1 MTSLAPLPEIER
13 PRPFDPTAPLVAS
26 GNLRR
31 RQLVSRFVQ
40 SGATV
45 SALAA
50 VAVLGIVIFAVVER
64 GAKAL
69 SLGFFIHSPPL
80 TGGVGGGIADAIVG
94 SALIVALAAVIA
106 VPLGVLCALYLV
118 EFAGPRSA
126 SGKALRLTLDMMQGL
141 PSVVIG
147 LFILGLVVETEHAD
161 SGFAGSLALAIIML
175 PLIARTAQEVLLT
188 IPQALR
194 DASDALG
201 VDRWRSVLTVIL
213 PSALSGIVTGS
224 ILAIA
229 RAAGETAPLLIVD
242 SVYLNKTT
250 LQLFGH
256 GVPNIPV
263 LIFNAAETPSAN
275 GLATA
280 WGASL
285 VLLALILIANI
296 GARLLLARNRRR
308 MGL

>member
-1 MTSLAPLPEIER
+1 MTSLAPSPEPESL
-13 PRPFDPTAPLVAS
+13 RPFDPTAPLFAS

-31 RQLVSRFVQ
+31 RQLISRLVQ
-40 SGATV
+40 GGSTV

-50 VAVLGIVIFAVVER
+50 VAVLGIVIYAVVER
-64 GAKAL
+64 GAGAL
-69 SLGFFIHSPPL
+69 TLDFFIHNPPL
-80 TGGVGGGIADAIVG
+80 FGGVGGGILDAIVG
-94 SALIVALAAVIA
+94 SALIVAFAAVIA

-118 EFAGPRSA
+118 EFAGPGSRS
-126 SGKALRLTLDMMQGL
+126 GGALRLALDMMQGL

-147 LFILGLVVETEHAD
+147 LFILGLVVEPERAD

-175 PLIARTAQEVLLT
+175 PLIARTTQEVLLT
-188 IPQALR
+188 IPQPLR
-194 DASDALG
+194 DATDALG

-213 PSALSGIVTGS
+213 PSALSGIVTGA
-224 ILAIA
+224 ILAVA

-242 SVYLNKTT
+242 GTFTNQTT
-250 LQLFGH
+250 FQVFGH
-256 GVPNIPV
+256 AVPNIPV
-263 LIFNAAETPSAN
+263 LIFTLSEAANPS
-275 GLATA
+275 GFQRA
-280 WGASL
+280 WGAAL

>member
-1 MTSLAPLPEIER
+1 
-13 PRPFDPTAPLVAS
+13 
-26 GNLRR
+26 
-31 RQLVSRFVQ
+31 
-40 SGATV
+40 
-45 SALAA
+45 
-50 VAVLGIVIFAVVER
+50 VLGIVIFAVVER

-229 RAAGETAPLLIVD
+229 RAARETAPLLIVD

-250 LQLFGH
+250 LQLFG
-256 GVPNIPV
+256 
-263 LIFNAAETPSAN
+263 TPCHP
-275 GLATA
+275 
-280 WGASL
+280 GAHL
-285 VLLALILIANI
+285 QRRRDPERQRPGDRLGRVA
-296 GARLLLARNRRR
+296 GPARLDPHRQHRRPLAARPQP
-308 MGL
+308 